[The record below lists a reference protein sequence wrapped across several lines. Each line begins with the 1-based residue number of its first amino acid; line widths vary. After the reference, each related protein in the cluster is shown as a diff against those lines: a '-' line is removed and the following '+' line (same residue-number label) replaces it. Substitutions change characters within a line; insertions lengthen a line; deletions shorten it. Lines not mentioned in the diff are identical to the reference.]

1 MATES
6 SSNLVPNVT
15 SEVGQLRAVMLH
27 RPGKELDRLTP
38 SNSTE
43 LLFDGLPWLSR
54 AQEEHDAFADLLR
67 SRDIEVL
74 YVDKLLTETLDNDAA
89 RDDLIRHAVQRPTLG
104 PTLAANLSSHLQ
116 SLAPEEL
123 TETLIGGLTHGE
135 FRKSFGAGGLK
146 DRVAAATDFVINP
159 LPNVL
164 FTRDSSFC
172 VGDSVAITSLATP
185 ARLHESVITKTIFTH
200 HTRLA
205 GTRQVYTPGLE
216 FIEGGDCLIM
226 GDGVI
231 AVGVGERTTVA
242 GAERLAQQLFAVGI
256 AKSVI
261 AVPIPET
268 RAMMHLDTVCT
279 MVDKDAVVVYSG
291 VRDQMQGFTMTPNE
305 DNGID
310 VAEPEPFFTAAAK
323 ALELDELRVL
333 DTSSDPVTDERE
345 QWDDGNNTLAIAPG
359 VVVTYERNEFTNS
372 RMEAAGI
379 EVLSI
384 DGTQLGSGRG
394 GPRCM
399 SCPIVR
405 DDLV

>member
-1 MATES
+1 MANETP
-6 SSNLVPNVT
+6 SNLVPNIT
-15 SEVGQLRAVMLH
+15 SEVGKLRTVMLH
-27 RPGKELDRLTP
+27 RPGKELERLTP
-38 SNSTE
+38 SNSAE
-43 LLFDGLPWLSR
+43 LLFDGLPWLSK
-54 AQEEHDAFADLLR
+54 AQDEHDAFAELLR
-67 SRDIEVL
+67 SRDVEVL
-74 YVDKLLTETLDNDAA
+74 YVHELLAETLAA
-89 RDDLIRHAVQRPTLG
+89 DVAREDIIRQAVQRPTLG
-104 PTLAANLSSHLQ
+104 PTLAANLSAYLK
-116 SLAPEEL
+116 SLSGEDL
-123 TETLIGGLTHGE
+123 TEALIGGVTHGE
-135 FRKSFGAGGLK
+135 FRKSYGAGGLK
-146 DRVAAATDFVINP
+146 DRVAAETDFVINP

-200 HTRLA
+200 HPRLA

-216 FIEGGDCLIM
+216 YIEGGDCLIM
-226 GDGVI
+226 GDGVV
-231 AVGVGERTTVA
+231 AVGVGERTSVA
-242 GAERLAQQLFAVGI
+242 GAERLAQQLFSVGI
-256 AKSVI
+256 AQTVI

-279 MVDKDAVVVYSG
+279 MVDRDAVVVYSG
-291 VRDQMQGFTMTPNE
+291 VRENLQGFAMTPTS
-305 DNGID
+305 DNGIK
-310 VAEPEPFFTAAAK
+310 VAEPESFFTAAAK
-323 ALELDELRVL
+323 ALEIDELRVL

-359 VVVTYERNEFTNS
+359 VVVTYECNEFTNS
-372 RMEAAGI
+372 RMEASGI

-405 DDLV
+405 D